1 MLDPLKPE
9 LPIVVSPM
17 WSLRIEPRSSE
28 RVVTALKEWTTYL
41 LSTPIYWAFKT
52 RRIWLFQ
59 NVHNGASLKK
69 KKKCVA
75 RWSCIHRNFRT
86 WRQRYAEPSLE
97 FRTGLHRKTLS
108 WKKYHVV
115 IIIITSKLNKEVYAY
130 MTLTMQIW
138 LALILMAHT
147 TSNSSTW
154 KVEAERLTI
163 QG

>member
-9 LPIVVSPM
+9 LPIVVSPT

-41 LSTPIYWAFKT
+41 PPYTE
-52 RRIWLFQ
+52 
-59 NVHNGASLKK
+59 HLKHEDLIVSECAQWCKLK

-75 RWSCIHRNFRT
+75 RWSRIHRNFRT
-86 WRQRYAEPSLE
+86 WRQRYAESSLE
-97 FRTGLHRKTLS
+97 FRSGLHRKTLS
-108 WKKYHVV
+108 WKKYQV
-115 IIIITSKLNKEVYAY
+115 IIIISSKLNKEVYAY
-130 MTLTMQIW
+130 KSLTMQIW
-138 LALILMAHT
+138 LALILMASI